1 MRSTFGRWLMFATCC
16 VVAAGCVRDGAK
28 IGAQSRKAAA
38 DKKDPKSKN
47 APASSPAK
55 DAKAAI
61 PTWTVEGWGKTEE
74 DARKDAVRKVRE
86 KLAVDL
92 NPPLVWTPPVD
103 FVLQHFLTGS
113 SQRHP
118 DRDPLPINGEQLQC
132 WGWTVS
138 LPPKLVETMQR
149 EDSKY
154 RAQLAA
160 EARRVVAKGR
170 MQELSK
176 LVGCIVLALAG
187 VSLYLRLD
195 GWAEGTRR
203 RWLRLALS
211 SAVAATGVGWWFLS

>member
-1 MRSTFGRWLMFATCC
+1 MRSTFGRWLMFAICC
-16 VVAAGCVRDGAK
+16 VVAAGCVRDAGK
-28 IGAQSRKAAA
+28 NGSQSRKAAA
-38 DKKDPKSKN
+38 DKKGPQSKN
-47 APASSPAK
+47 AAASSPSK

-86 KLAVDL
+86 KLVTDL
-92 NPPLVWTPPVD
+92 NPPLTWTPPVD
-103 FVLQHFLTGS
+103 FVLQYFLTGS
-113 SQRHP
+113 SERHP
-118 DRDPLPINGEQLQC
+118 DLDQQPINGEQLQC

-138 LPPKLVETMQR
+138 MPPKLVETMRR
-149 EDSKY
+149 EDTKY

-170 MQELSK
+170 MEELSK
-176 LVGCIVLALAG
+176 LVGIMVLGLAG

-195 GWAEGTRR
+195 RWAEGTRR

-211 SAVAATGVGWWFLS
+211 SAVAAMGVGWWFLS